1 MGVGGARFGTADF
14 IGIYPVS
21 AAFQPTCKFDFVAS
35 NMLIDP
41 PGVREGASRGGGGD
55 DTPLNMCGRDEA
67 MTNQAM
73 PIDLFPFGSKGR
85 RPHVLPPPE
94 EPRV

>member
-41 PGVREGASRGGGGD
+41 PGVREGASRGGEAGRGGA
-55 DTPLNMCGRDEA
+55 G
-67 MTNQAM
+67 
-73 PIDLFPFGSKGR
+73 
-85 RPHVLPPPE
+85 PHPDWPRLPRGGPSME
-94 EPRV
+94 

>member
-41 PGVREGASRGGGGD
+41 PGVREGASRGGEAGRGLIRTGPASPGGGQVWNSGAI
-55 DTPLNMCGRDEA
+55 LN
-67 MTNQAM
+67 
-73 PIDLFPFGSKGR
+73 R
-85 RPHVLPPPE
+85 R
-94 EPRV
+94 